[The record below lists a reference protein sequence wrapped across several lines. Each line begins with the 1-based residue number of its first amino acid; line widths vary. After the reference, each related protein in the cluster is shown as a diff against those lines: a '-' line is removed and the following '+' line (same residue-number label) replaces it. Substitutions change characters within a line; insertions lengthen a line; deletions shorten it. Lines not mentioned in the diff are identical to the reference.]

1 MTVKN
6 TESMRRVYTIV
17 STFFTREYDEGETFS
32 LRYVKTKLVREHN
45 KKYPNNCVSDA
56 TALCDGIRTLVGR
69 VFERTSKRGE
79 YRIVRAFEERD
90 RRWFY
95 NHYWEYSCKGKKYK
109 AHKKQSNT
117 NTKKKEKRDVVKHL
131 KSLGSNKT
139 QYQYEAPSKGVLE
152 TFQNQYPHRDYKT
165 EFIFDEFTS
174 LCPRTGQPDFA
185 IIKIIYIPD
194 ELCIETKSLKL
205 YFLSFRQ
212 YGSFMET
219 ITNRILE
226 DCVAICSPRWMKV
239 IGEFNVRGGTHINVE
254 AEYETD

>member
-6 TESMRRVYTIV
+6 TEK
-17 STFFTREYDEGETFS
+17 EG
-32 LRYVKTKLVREHN
+32 
-45 KKYPNNCVSDA
+45 
-56 TALCDGIRTLVGR
+56 
-69 VFERTSKRGE
+69 
-79 YRIVRAFEERD
+79 
-90 RRWFY
+90 
-95 NHYWEYSCKGKKYK
+95 
-109 AHKKQSNT
+109 
-117 NTKKKEKRDVVKHL
+117 KRDVVEHL

-139 QYQYEAPSKGVLE
+139 QYQYEAPSKSILE

-174 LCPRTGQPDFA
+174 LCPKTGQPDFA
-185 IIKIIYIPD
+185 TIKIVYIPD
-194 ELCIETKSLKL
+194 KLCIETKSLKL

-239 IGEFNVRGGTHINVE
+239 VGEFNVRGGTHINVE